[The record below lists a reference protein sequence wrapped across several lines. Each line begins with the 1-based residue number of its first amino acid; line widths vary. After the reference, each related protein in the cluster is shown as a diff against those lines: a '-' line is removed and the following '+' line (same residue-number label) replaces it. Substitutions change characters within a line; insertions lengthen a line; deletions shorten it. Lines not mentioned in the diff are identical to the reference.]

1 MAYAPGESG
10 NPSGRPT
17 GSVNIPDKYKGK
29 TLKQICRVLSISVAM
44 PTIEKA
50 ANNGNIQ
57 AAELIMAYGFGK
69 PVQQVHA
76 VNVNM
81 NYSNWTDAQIE
92 EFAETGQMPMIQG
105 DSEDN
110 KPAKDTKRALNDKS
124 KEVKE

>member
-1 MAYAPGESG
+1 MTFVKGQSG
-10 NPSGRPT
+10 NPAGLKPGT
-17 GSVNIPDKYKGK
+17 VNILPKYKNK
-29 TLKQICRVLSISVAM
+29 TLKQICRELSISVAM

-69 PVQQVHA
+69 PIQQVHS

-92 EFAETGQMPMIQG
+92 EFAETGQMPMISG
-105 DSEDN
+105 DSED
-110 KPAKDTKRALNDKS
+110 KPDKS
-124 KEVKE
+124 KEVKGG

>member
-1 MAYAPGESG
+1 MTFKPGQSG
-10 NPSGRPT
+10 NPAGLKPGT
-17 GSVNIPDKYKGK
+17 VNVHPKYKNK
-29 TLKQICRVLSISVAM
+29 TLKQICRELSISVAM

-69 PVQQVHA
+69 PIQQVTQ

-81 NYSNWTDAQIE
+81 NYSSWTDAQIE
-92 EFAETGQMPMIQG
+92 EFSETGQMPMISG

-110 KPAKDTKRALNDKS
+110 KPTKDTKRALNDKN
-124 KEVKE
+124 KEIK